1 MQHLIRVLIHAS
13 SWRPAIYHVEKP
25 QSPYEVPKNK
35 GKEAMAYL
43 TFVIDF
49 YDALPSIVAFVHSHL
64 DGYPQ
69 AWHTD
74 TPGYNNADSLK
85 RLRLDYV
92 HQEGYAN
99 LRCNWVPGCPD
110 EVQPFR
116 KEPGKTTELH
126 MEEAWRVFFG
136 DDTDVP
142 KTLAVACCSQFAV
155 SREQI
160 RKRSKIDYERYRKWL
175 LATEL
180 DDDTSGR
187 IFEFLWHVIM
197 GREPVQ

>member
-1 MQHLIRVLIHAS
+1 M
-13 SWRPAIYHVEKP
+13 IYHVEEP
-25 QSPYEVPKNK
+25 SAYHRVPKNK

-43 TFVIDF
+43 TFIIEF
-49 YDALPSIVAFVHSHL
+49 YEVFPPIVAFVHSHL
-64 DGYPQ
+64 DGYPR

-74 TPGYNNADSLK
+74 TPGYNNVDSLS

-92 HQEGYAN
+92 RQEGYAN

-116 KEPGKTTELH
+116 KEPGKVAETH
-126 MEEAWRVFFG
+126 MEDAWKFFFG
-136 DDTDVP
+136 NDSEVP
-142 KTLAVACCSQFAV
+142 ITLAAACCSQFAV

-160 RKRSKIDYERYRKWL
+160 RKRNKVEYERYREWL
-175 LATEL
+175 MNTDL